1 MIAPIILSG
10 GSGTRLWP
18 LSRKLH
24 PKQFINLVNDT
35 TLFQDTIL
43 RLPEDVADPLIICN
57 EEHRFLAAE
66 QLRQIDKKSN
76 GIILEPIGK
85 NTAPAIALAAL
96 KFINSGEDPLLLVLS
111 ADHLIQ
117 DTDAFHQS
125 IKIAEELA
133 EKDKL
138 VTFGIVPDKAETG
151 YGYIQAQPLLSND
164 NSPSDEFS
172 VMNVECFKEKPDL
185 KLAEEYLEENSALKA
200 KNLPLAW
207 YWNSGMFMFKASIY
221 LQELKKFEPEIL
233 AACQKSC
240 QTEYK
245 DKDFIRLNNDEF
257 KKCPEQSIDYGV
269 MEHTEGAMVIPLD
282 ANWSDIGSWDALWNT
297 KDKDG
302 NGNVS
307 EGDVILDGVRNSYTY
322 SSNRLVTAIGVS
334 DLVIIDTQDALLV
347 ADKNH
352 SQNIKN
358 IVNQLKK
365 NNRSEAEN
373 HRKVLRPWGYYDS
386 IDADYGFQVKR
397 ILVNPGAKLSL
408 QKHQHRAEHWI
419 VVKGIATITRGDDVF
434 ILKENQ
440 STYIPK
446 GEIHRLENQ
455 EKLDLE
461 IIEIQTGDYLGE
473 DDIIRLEDDYSRQ

>member
-57 EEHRFLAAE
+57 EDHRFLAAE
-66 QLRQIDKKSN
+66 QLRQIHKNSN

-96 KFINSGEDPLLLVLS
+96 KFVNNGEDPLLLVLS

-117 DTDAFHQS
+117 DTDVFHQS
-125 IKIAEELA
+125 IKIAEKLA

-138 VTFGIVPDKAETG
+138 VTFGIVPNKAETG
-151 YGYIQAQPLLSND
+151 YGYIQADIN
-164 NSPSDEFS
+164 NTSDSYNIQSFT
-172 VMNVECFKEKPDL
+172 EKPNQEDAQ
-185 KLAEEYLEENSALKA
+185 KYLDSGNYL
-200 KNLPLAW
+200 
-207 YWNSGMFMFKASIY
+207 WNSGMFMFKASIY
-221 LQELKKFEPEIL
+221 LQELEKFEPEIL
-233 AACQKSC
+233 TSCKKSC

-257 KKCPEQSIDYGV
+257 RQCPEQSIDYGV
-269 MEHTEGAMVIPLD
+269 MEHTEGAMVVPLD
-282 ANWSDIGSWDALWNT
+282 ANWSDIGSWDALWDAKN
-297 KDKDG
+297 KDS

-307 EGDVILDGVRNSYTY
+307 EGDVILNGVKNTYIY
-322 SSNRLVTAIGVS
+322 SSNRLVSAIGVS
-334 DLVIIDTQDALLV
+334 DLVIVDTQDALLI

-365 NNRSEAEN
+365 ENRSEAEN

-386 IDADYGFQVKR
+386 IDADDGFQVKR

-408 QKHQHRAEHWI
+408 QKHQHRAEHWV
-419 VVKGIATITRGDDVF
+419 VVKGVATITRGDDVF
-434 ILKENQ
+434 VLKENQ

-446 GEIHRLENQ
+446 GEVHRLENT
-455 EKLDLE
+455 EETDLE

-473 DDIIRLEDDYSRQ
+473 DDIIRLEDDYQRN

>member
-1 MIAPIILSG
+1 MIVPIILSG

-24 PKQFINLVNDT
+24 PKQFIDLVNDT

-43 RLPEDVADPLIICN
+43 RLPKDAANPLIICN

-66 QLRQIDKKSN
+66 QLRQINKESN
-76 GIILEPIGK
+76 GIILEPIGR

-96 KFINSGEDPLLLVLS
+96 KFINNGEDPLLLVLS

-117 DTDAFHQS
+117 NIDAFHQS
-125 IKIAEELA
+125 IKVAEKLA
-133 EKDKL
+133 ENNKL

-151 YGYIQAQPLLSND
+151 YGYIKANID
-164 NSPSDEFS
+164 NTADYYKIQSFT
-172 VMNVECFKEKPDL
+172 EKPN
-185 KLAEEYLEENSALKA
+185 EEDAKKYLDSGS
-200 KNLPLAW
+200 
-207 YWNSGMFMFKASIY
+207 YFWNSGMFMFKASIY
-221 LQELKKFEPEIL
+221 LQELEKFEPEIL
-233 AACQKSC
+233 ASCKKSC

-257 KKCPEQSIDYGV
+257 RQCPEQSIDYGV
-269 MEHTEGAMVIPLD
+269 MEHTEGAMVVPLD
-282 ANWSDIGSWDALWNT
+282 ANWSDIGSWDALWNAKN
-297 KDKDG
+297 KDK

-307 EGDVILDGVRNSYTY
+307 EGDVILDEVKNTYAY
-322 SSNRLVTAIGVS
+322 SSNRLVSVIGVS

-347 ADKNH
+347 ADKKY

-358 IVNQLKK
+358 IVNQLKQD
-365 NNRSEAEN
+365 NRSEADN
-373 HRKVLRPWGYYDS
+373 HRKVFRPWGYYDS
-386 IDADYGFQVKR
+386 IDADDGFQVKR

-408 QKHQHRAEHWI
+408 QKHEHRAEHWV
-419 VVKGIATITRGDDVF
+419 VVKGVAKVTCGEKTF
-434 ILKENQ
+434 SLKENQ

-446 GEIHRLENQ
+446 GEVHRLENQ
-455 EKLDLE
+455 EGVDLE

-473 DDIIRLEDDYSRQ
+473 DDIIRLEDDYQRN

>member
-43 RLPEDVADPLIICN
+43 RLPKDIADPLIICN
-57 EEHRFLAAE
+57 EEHRFLAAK
-66 QLRQIDKKSN
+66 QLRQINRKSN

-85 NTAPAIALAAL
+85 NTAPAITLAAL
-96 KFINSGEDPLLLVLS
+96 KFINNGEDPLLLVLS

-117 DTDAFHQS
+117 NINTFHQS
-125 IKIAEELA
+125 IKTAGELA
-133 EKDKL
+133 EKNKL

-151 YGYIQAQPLLSND
+151 YGYIKADIDSTADYYNIQS
-164 NSPSDEFS
+164 FT
-172 VMNVECFKEKPDL
+172 EKPSQEDAQ
-185 KLAEEYLEENSALKA
+185 KYLDSGNYL
-200 KNLPLAW
+200 
-207 YWNSGMFMFKASIY
+207 WNSGMFMFKASIY
-221 LQELKKFEPEIL
+221 LQELEKFEPEIL
-233 AACQKSC
+233 ASCKKSC

-245 DKDFIRLNNDEF
+245 DKDFIRLNKDEF
-257 KKCPEQSIDYGV
+257 YQCPEQSIDYAV
-269 MEHTEGAMVIPLD
+269 MEHTKDGVVVPLD
-282 ANWSDIGSWDALWNT
+282 ANWSDIGSWDALWDAKN
-297 KDKDG
+297 KDS

-307 EGDVILDGVRNSYTY
+307 KGDVILNGVKNTYTY
-322 SSNRLVTAIGVS
+322 SSNRLVSAIGVS
-334 DLVIIDTQDALLV
+334 DLVIVDTQDALLI

-352 SQNIKN
+352 SQNIKD

-365 NNRSEAEN
+365 ENRSEAEN

-386 IDADYGFQVKR
+386 IDVDDGFQVKR

-408 QKHQHRAEHWI
+408 QKHQHRAEHWV

-434 ILKENQ
+434 VLKENQ

-446 GEIHRLENQ
+446 GEVHRLENT
-455 EKLDLE
+455 EEIDLE

-473 DDIIRLEDDYSRQ
+473 DDIIRLEDDYQRN

>member
-66 QLRQIDKKSN
+66 QLRQIHKNSN

-96 KFINSGEDPLLLVLS
+96 KFISNEEDPLLLVLS

-125 IKIAEELA
+125 IKIAEKLA

-151 YGYIQAQPLLSND
+151 YGYIQADINNTTDSYNIQS
-164 NSPSDEFS
+164 FT
-172 VMNVECFKEKPDL
+172 EKPNQEDAQ
-185 KLAEEYLEENSALKA
+185 KYLDSGNYL
-200 KNLPLAW
+200 
-207 YWNSGMFMFKASIY
+207 WNSGMFMFKASIY

-257 KKCPEQSIDYGV
+257 RKCPEQSIDYGV
-269 MEHTEGAMVIPLD
+269 MERTEGAMVIPLN

-307 EGDVILDGVRNSYTY
+307 EGDQL
-322 SSNRLVTAIGVS
+322 
-334 DLVIIDTQDALLV
+334 
-347 ADKNH
+347 
-352 SQNIKN
+352 IK
-358 IVNQLKK
+358 
-365 NNRSEAEN
+365 
-373 HRKVLRPWGYYDS
+373 
-386 IDADYGFQVKR
+386 
-397 ILVNPGAKLSL
+397 
-408 QKHQHRAEHWI
+408 
-419 VVKGIATITRGDDVF
+419 T
-434 ILKENQ
+434 ILKILKISLPN
-440 STYIPK
+440 
-446 GEIHRLENQ
+446 
-455 EKLDLE
+455 
-461 IIEIQTGDYLGE
+461 
-473 DDIIRLEDDYSRQ
+473 